1 MTKGFVRALPVAVV
15 LAFLNACGGGGSAH
29 SATATSVDSTSSAET
44 ITTGSSEGD
53 RDAAERL
60 AQATNLTIDDLP
72 DGWTSTPPLF
82 DDDGRI
88 FGTCGHLDLDRTT
101 VARAVS
107 DNFRRAT
114 NDAGSLNL
122 ATTTGVL
129 ASVRA
134 TQSIADAFATSDFAD
149 CVGDQII
156 DATGAPGMTGR
167 LGPVP
172 AANLPDVADQ
182 VAALSGRFTLRT
194 SDKESTF
201 HLTLVVVRTGK
212 VLTTVS
218 SMAIDTEPDGAILQ
232 DVVNLVADRQ
242 AG

>member
-1 MTKGFVRALPVAVV
+1 M
-15 LAFLNACGGGGSAH
+15 
-29 SATATSVDSTSSAET
+29 
-44 ITTGSSEGD
+44 
-53 RDAAERL
+53 
-60 AQATNLTIDDLP
+60 
-72 DGWTSTPPLF
+72 
-82 DDDGRI
+82 
-88 FGTCGHLDLDRTT
+88 
-101 VARAVS
+101 
-107 DNFRRAT
+107 
-114 NDAGSLNL
+114 
-122 ATTTGVL
+122 
-129 ASVRA
+129 RA
-134 TQSIADAFATSDFAD
+134 TQSIAYALATSDFAD
-149 CVGDQII
+149 CVGEQII